1 MLFFTEKGKCF
12 WLRVFSIPE
21 GTKTSKGRAIQN
33 LINIEPDDKVK
44 AFINVPTLSD
54 EDFINN
60 NYIIM
65 ATKKGIIKK
74 TTLEAYSRPR
84 QNGIIALTVREGDEL
99 LSVCLTNGQQE
110 MLMALRSGRAIRFNE
125 STVRPIGRGASG
137 VRGVTLADEEK
148 DEVVG
153 LICVDPNGS
162 SDILVV
168 SEKGY
173 GKRSEL
179 DEYRITN
186 RGGKGVKTLNI
197 TDKTGDLIAI
207 KDVVDGDD
215 LMIINKS
222 GILIRIAVDTLRV
235 MGRATQGVRLI
246 NLRNN
251 DEIAAVTKV
260 SADIIESEEELLEDE
275 TSNNED
281 LTNVS
286 SSEENIDEN
295 VTNEN
300 TDNQ

>member
-1 MLFFTEKGKCF
+1 
-12 WLRVFSIPE
+12 
-21 GTKTSKGRAIQN
+21 
-33 LINIEPDDKVK
+33 
-44 AFINVPTLSD
+44 
-54 EDFINN
+54 
-60 NYIIM
+60 M

-125 STVRPIGRGASG
+125 STVRPMGRGASG
-137 VRGVTLADEEK
+137 VRGVTLADEET

-153 LICVDPNGS
+153 LICVDPNGT

-179 DEYRITN
+179 DEYRVTN

-260 SADIIESEEELLEDE
+260 SADIIETEEEMLEDE
-275 TSNNED
+275 TLNNEE
-281 LTNVS
+281 LTNEIS
-286 SSEENIDEN
+286 STDETNASEEAIEDTEN
-295 VTNEN
+295 
-300 TDNQ
+300 Q

>member
-1 MLFFTEKGKCF
+1 
-12 WLRVFSIPE
+12 
-21 GTKTSKGRAIQN
+21 
-33 LINIEPDDKVK
+33 
-44 AFINVPTLSD
+44 
-54 EDFINN
+54 
-60 NYIIM
+60 
-65 ATKKGIIKK
+65 
-74 TTLEAYSRPR
+74 
-84 QNGIIALTVREGDEL
+84 
-99 LSVCLTNGQQE
+99 
-110 MLMALRSGRAIRFNE
+110 MALRSGRAIRFNE
-125 STVRPIGRGASG
+125 SNVRPMGRGASG
-137 VRGVTLADEEK
+137 VRGVTLADEET

-153 LICVDPNGS
+153 LICVDPNGT

-179 DEYRITN
+179 DEYRVTN

-207 KDVVDGDD
+207 KDVIDGDD

-260 SADIIESEEELLEDE
+260 SADIIESEEDELLEDE
-275 TSNNED
+275 ALNNEESANETS
-281 LTNVS
+281 L
-286 SSEENIDEN
+286 SEETDALEATEEN
-295 VTNEN
+295 A
-300 TDNQ
+300 DNQ